1 MKRSKF
7 ISHMLFQCMFVLFAC
22 VSVNVWGQS
31 LAITGTVTDEKG
43 EPIIG
48 ASVLVVG
55 TTNGSI
61 TDFDG
66 NFSLKDVAS
75 NAKLSISYIGM
86 KTQIIDVQGK
96 RSFKVVLKED
106 SEVLEEVVVVG
117 YGTQKK
123 VNLTGAVTMA
133 NGDEIG
139 RAHV

>member
-1 MKRSKF
+1 
-7 ISHMLFQCMFVLFAC
+7 MFVLFAC

-86 KTQIIDVQGK
+86 KTNHRCTRETFVQGCLERRFRSVGRSGGCRLRYTEKGEPDGSGHHGK
-96 RSFKVVLKED
+96 R
-106 SEVLEEVVVVG
+106 
-117 YGTQKK
+117 
-123 VNLTGAVTMA
+123 
-133 NGDEIG
+133 
-139 RAHV
+139 